1 MFRRTACQ
9 YLLLACFAGSFGPDA
24 LRAGDPTAPR
34 PLPAPPPLPPTPP
47 PRQFRS
53 PNPGTAGVPGPT
65 NRIATVLVGTNQV
78 RVLPPAALAPGT
90 LPGGSVRAAPALRP
104 VPLTATPFVDPTY
117 IPGLVPL
124 PTVGPPIPMAPI
136 QPAPYLPTPYHAP
149 AEEKVFAYDALV
161 KEATLKPG
169 ETSAPF
175 TFTLTNTSAA
185 EVTINAVRTSCGCTV
200 AKLPSIPWK
209 LGPGANG
216 TFDVKVDVTGKSGI
230 LTKTITVDSTAG
242 YRYLSVRVSVP
253 APAGTM
259 NLADRGRNLQ
269 VALADRQA
277 VFKGDC
283 AACHLQPAVGKR
295 GQALF
300 RDACGV
306 CHEAEHRASMVPNLR
321 ALNKPVDAEYWRN
334 WIAKGKVGTLMP
346 AWAVSEGGPLNSDQ
360 IESLV
365 EYLNGPFKAQPFQA
379 RGPAPA
385 LPGSVLPPVAG
396 GAAAAGPAAGRAPLD

>member
-1 MFRRTACQ
+1 
-9 YLLLACFAGSFGPDA
+9 
-24 LRAGDPTAPR
+24 
-34 PLPAPPPLPPTPP
+34 
-47 PRQFRS
+47 
-53 PNPGTAGVPGPT
+53 
-65 NRIATVLVGTNQV
+65 
-78 RVLPPAALAPGT
+78 LPPARRVIANPGLASMPGVTNRPTAVIGGTNTVRMMPPANPVPGT
-90 LPGGSVRAAPALRP
+90 LSSTGVRPAPALRP
-104 VPLTATPFVDPTY
+104 MPLSSMPYSDPTY

-124 PTVGPPIPMAPI
+124 PTVGPPIPLAPT
-136 QPAPYLPTPYHAP
+136 QPTAYMSAPYRAP
-149 AEEKVFAYDALV
+149 AEEKAFAYDALV

-169 ETSAPF
+169 ENTAFF
-175 TFTLTNTSAA
+175 TFSLTNTSTS

-209 LGPGANG
+209 LAPGTNG
-216 TFDVKVDVTGKSGI
+216 TFEVKVDVTGKSGI

-253 APAGTM
+253 APATGSM
-259 NLADRGRNLQ
+259 AVADRARNLQ

-283 AACHLQPAVGKR
+283 AACHLQPAMGKR
-295 GQALF
+295 GEFLY

-334 WIAKGKVGTLMP
+334 WIGKGKAGTLMP
-346 AWAVSEGGPLNSDQ
+346 AWAVSEGGPLNNDQ

-365 EYLNGPFKAQPFQA
+365 QYLTGPFKTQ
-379 RGPAPA
+379 
-385 LPGSVLPPVAG
+385 PPVQVQRIQTTAAPVRPPAGVMVPPAAG
-396 GAAAAGPAAGRAPLD
+396 GAGLR